1 MSMRLATTQQ
11 QFLHMLIDRPN
22 NLATEIRE
30 GGKIDVAAR
39 LGIYRHAYRAR
50 LTEVMQDIFER
61 TWTYIGDESFEQCA
75 HSYVDRTTPSGR
87 TLQGFGATFPDWL
100 VDRFPDDPDIADVA
114 RIDWMLRVA
123 FDGANA
129 TPIVIDD
136 LAALTPDDWS
146 VVTFQF
152 HPTIALALLTHN
164 AASIWE
170 ALDQGVA
177 PPAATR
183 LNDPTW
189 LLVWRQDFRPHFITV
204 GQVEKLAID
213 KLRDGISFAETC
225 AQLDTQFPG
234 GDVATAI
241 GLALRRWVDDGLLV
255 GTETSSM
262 QTSRNAST
270 GAPHTSN
277 G

>member
-50 LTEVMQDIFER
+50 LTEVMQDIFEH
-61 TWTYIGDESFEQCA
+61 TWTYIGDDSFEQCA

-100 VDRFPDDPDIADVA
+100 VDRFPEDADIADVA

-129 TPIVIDD
+129 KPIVIGD

-146 VVTFQF
+146 VDCSISSYPRACIVNPQRSE
-152 HPTIALALLTHN
+152 HLGSARSRRCAARGNSAQRHN
-164 AASIWE
+164 
-170 ALDQGVA
+170 V
-177 PPAATR
+177 
-183 LNDPTW
+183 
-189 LLVWRQDFRPHFITV
+189 
-204 GQVEKLAID
+204 
-213 KLRDGISFAETC
+213 
-225 AQLDTQFPG
+225 
-234 GDVATAI
+234 AI
-241 GLALRRWVDDGLLV
+241 GLAARSMSPHGLV
-255 GTETSSM
+255 
-262 QTSRNAST
+262 ST
-270 GAPHTSN
+270 AMPIARD
-277 G
+277 